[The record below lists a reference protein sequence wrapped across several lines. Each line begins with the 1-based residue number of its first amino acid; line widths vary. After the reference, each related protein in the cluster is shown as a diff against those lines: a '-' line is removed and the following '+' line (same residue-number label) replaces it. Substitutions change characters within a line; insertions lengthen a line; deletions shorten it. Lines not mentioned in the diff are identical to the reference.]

1 MLTQVIWWT
10 ANLLEAVLLGRA
22 SWQKFIKAYP
32 LFYTYLAF
40 VLLTSLSRFY
50 MYVWHAPLY
59 TNFYWATQGVSVFLG
74 FAVVWEICRQALA
87 HYPGAFRMVR
97 TSFLIIFVIVSSK
110 IIVNVLVGESWSLA
124 ATIAEEERD
133 FRVVQAFL
141 LLVMAGLISFYRIQ
155 IGRNL
160 RGMMLGFGFFIGTS
174 VLNLTIRSYFGD
186 AFQIWWQYLQPA
198 AFVVVLLIWCVTLW
212 SYWPNPEPEVESRIE
227 QDYHAIVRA
236 TRQRFRQARAHVGR
250 AVRP

>member
-10 ANLLEAVLLGRA
+10 ANLLEILLLGRA
-22 SWQKFIKAYP
+22 AQRKLIKAYP

-40 VLLTSLSRFY
+40 VLLTSLTRFY

-59 TNFYWATQGVSVFLG
+59 TNFYWGTQGVSVVLG

-87 HYPGAFRMVR
+87 RYPGAYRMVR
-97 TSFLIIFVIVSSK
+97 AGFAIIFVTVSAK
-110 IIVNVLVGESWSLA
+110 ILANVLSGESWSLA

-141 LLVMAGLISFYRIQ
+141 LLVIVGLNSFYRIQ

-160 RGMMLGFGFFIGTS
+160 RGMMLGYGFFVGTS
-174 VLNLTIRSYFGD
+174 VLNLTFRSYLGD
-186 AFQIWWQYLQPA
+186 AFQTWWQYLQQVA
-198 AFVVVLLIWCVTLW
+198 YVVVLLTWCVTLW
-212 SYWPNPEPEVESRIE
+212 SYQPNPEPEAESRVE
-227 QDYHAIVRA
+227 QDYQALVQA
-236 TRQRFRQARAHVGR
+236 TRERFRQVRSHVR
-250 AVRP
+250 RTVRP